1 MNQIYNIKQRQ
12 NNKNEIQLSVK
23 KIRTE
28 NSRENYV
35 KLKGSSLGI
44 SISLLKF

>member
-23 KIRTE
+23 KNKDR
-28 NSRENYV
+28 
-35 KLKGSSLGI
+35 KQ
-44 SISLLKF
+44 